1 MQCYLDKAGHWVP
14 KKVTH
19 CSDDIMISCD
29 LDDSAWVGCDRVP
42 ARDVIGPS
50 CTCVAEFALGVVFIE
65 CHRDSSTK
73 KKESCRRRTA
83 VGSERERPEESEAGE
98 GRLDLKRGKLP
109 SRDNLLGG
117 KSRDFLLLYCYSS
130 RMSIGQVVPN
140 FTY

>member
-1 MQCYLDKAGHWVP
+1 MFTGSPNEEGEYA
-14 KKVTH
+14 
-19 CSDDIMISCD
+19 
-29 LDDSAWVGCDRVP
+29 AAER
-42 ARDVIGPS
+42 AA
-50 CTCVAEFALGVVFIE
+50 CTAVMFTQLVLRYTEFACVCACLYATRVEG
-65 CHRDSSTK
+65 RK

-83 VGSERERPEESEAGE
+83 VGSERERPEESKAGE

-140 FTY
+140 FTYTPFASLAY